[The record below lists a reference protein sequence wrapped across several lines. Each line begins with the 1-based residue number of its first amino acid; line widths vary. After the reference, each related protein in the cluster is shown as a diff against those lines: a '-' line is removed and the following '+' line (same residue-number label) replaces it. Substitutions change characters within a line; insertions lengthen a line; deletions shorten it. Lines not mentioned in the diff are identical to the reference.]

1 MQDMSKSV
9 RNQSRVPGGV
19 PSGGQFS
26 TGRRAESGVSSL
38 ATPAP
43 APAGPGGPVARV
55 ERIVLPGFVSPEA
68 RDELWNSSFEARQR
82 GEVMPDRVDRL
93 AARYPAMSREEI
105 VAAVEELAAIDE
117 LDYTA
122 QREYIEEFSLD
133 EQARRGIHPAA
144 PPEGRIERHEG
155 SHGYTGSLYDSTK
168 TITQVA
174 KDVRSD
180 IKKSQ
185 LSGYLPPDLTFSV
198 TTHKFAGGASMRVS
212 VRGLEDEQI
221 YDRREEPDTGFSRN
235 VYSPEADELRRR
247 VGGIIAARNYDRSD
261 SMTDYF
267 EVGFYSSVDLEDTQA
282 RDFRLE
288 EAARRKACRV
298 AS

>member
-1 MQDMSKSV
+1 MSKNA

-26 TGRRAESGVSSL
+26 TGRRAESDVSSL
-38 ATPAP
+38 TTPAP
-43 APAGPGGPVARV
+43 ALEAAAGGSVAGV
-55 ERIVLPGFVSPEA
+55 ERIVLPGFISPEA
-68 RDELWNSSFEARQR
+68 RDELWNSSFETRQR

-105 VAAVEELAAIDE
+105 VSAVEELAAIDE
-117 LDYTA
+117 SDYLA

-144 PPEGRIERHEG
+144 PPTGRIASHEEPY
-155 SHGYTGSLYDSTK
+155 GYTGSLYDSKK

-174 KDVRSD
+174 KDVRGD

-185 LSGYLPPDLTFSV
+185 LSGYLPPDLTYSV
-198 TTHKFAGGASMRVS
+198 TTRKFAGGASMRVS
-212 VRGLEDEQI
+212 VRGLEDDQI
-221 YDRREEPDTGFSRN
+221 YDRREEPDTRFSRT
-235 VYSPEADELRRR
+235 VYTPEADELRRR
-247 VGGIIAARNYDRSD
+247 VGGLIAARNYDRSD

-267 EVGFYSSVDLEDTQA
+267 DVGFYSSVDLEDAQS
-282 RDFRLE
+282 RDFRLR
-288 EAARRKACRV
+288 EAARRKARGL